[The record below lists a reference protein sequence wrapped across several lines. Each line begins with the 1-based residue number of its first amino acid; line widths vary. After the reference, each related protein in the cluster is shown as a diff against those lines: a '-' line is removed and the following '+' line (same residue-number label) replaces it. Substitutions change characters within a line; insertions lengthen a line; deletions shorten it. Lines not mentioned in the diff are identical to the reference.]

1 MNKLSREQKI
11 SNLKKVF
18 TDRGYI
24 HDFVKNKEGD
34 ILEGDKEQ
42 IKDYVMV
49 SYFDHSDT
57 YNSKRKLR
65 ILSGTT
71 TTKRTS
77 DNRFI
82 DRQEPYEWYV
92 TTKDA
97 ENLIC
102 FLEAFI
108 EVEKQKESA

>member
-18 TDRGYI
+18 KGKGYEHNFVRNLRG
-24 HDFVKNKEGD
+24 DVLTGNK
-34 ILEGDKEQ
+34 LETENYVIASYCEHSIVDEQ
-42 IKDYVMV
+42 KQ
-49 SYFDHSDT
+49 
-57 YNSKRKLR
+57 LR
-65 ILSGTT
+65 ILSGTK

-77 DNRFI
+77 NNRLI
-82 DRQEPYEWYV
+82 SNHEPYEWFV
-92 TTKDA
+92 TLEDA

>member
-24 HDFVKNKEGD
+24 HDFVKNKQGD

-42 IKDYVMV
+42 IRDFVMV
-49 SYFDHSDT
+49 SYWHSDS
-57 YNSKRKLR
+57 YKSKRKLR

-82 DRQEPYEWYV
+82 DRTEPYEWFV
-92 TTKDA
+92 TLEDA

-108 EVEKQKESA
+108 ETEKEQESA

>member
-49 SYFDHSDT
+49 SYFDHRDT

-82 DRQEPYEWYV
+82 DRQEPYEWFV
-92 TTKDA
+92 TTEDA